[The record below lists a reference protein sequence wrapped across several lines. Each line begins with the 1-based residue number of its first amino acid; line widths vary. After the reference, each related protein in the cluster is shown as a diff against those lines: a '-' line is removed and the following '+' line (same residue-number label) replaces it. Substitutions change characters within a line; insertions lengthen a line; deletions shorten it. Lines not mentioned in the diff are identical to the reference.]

1 MRTLS
6 ATLEAAQQA
15 YGEDTRVPYIAVTVG
30 GSTFYCDSILKL
42 EYISQPWSDYCE
54 IWIDDSDNSIGALRR
69 EDVVVNL
76 GFVTGAG
83 NETSPYPPLQVR
95 RQEFYSYEGR
105 LIVILY
111 CYGLL
116 DDMQERRASDAH
128 TPGVDWTIKDC
139 ITYYT
144 TDYSPVPTTFGQY
157 GDANVQYDNDDAVI
171 DVTMPG
177 SSFQVAYNEPQATSI
192 ERLLNY
198 TACVIRL
205 EDDGYPHVFE
215 PTLGMTY
222 DYYYKL
228 SWDDV
233 PWDDTHEF
241 TYNKH
246 QFNAIL
252 PNYVVVE
259 NDDNDP
265 DGHYEGVA
273 QNADSVADYGRCD
286 FYWKFNNLTSDAEAV
301 AIAEAL
307 LARFATKNGGDFSGS
322 FGAPVNVGLELYD
335 WIAIKDARSD
345 QNHEGIVGYIRTLYE
360 AGKYEQFVSFGSL
373 GQAGLP
379 QPEGETEADQRQ
391 IFLPTWVINGTL
403 SASDYMQGAFMRAPA
418 NCTMDWTMAAVVAG
432 GQPVDAD
439 IIIEIWYFDDE
450 DPWPGSMVW
459 YNTDNRLTVADG
471 SNDGFSYLHNT
482 GDLQTVKWGGF
493 WYVKIKQ
500 VGSTTP
506 GTTLTV
512 TLCAISTGRYVE
524 KGSGE
529 TGSGETGS
537 QAEAVATNEIS
548 AESLYYHSAE
558 WYASRPGLLG
568 KTARGRWE

>member
-69 EDVVVNL
+69 ADVVVNL

-95 RQEFYSYEGR
+95 RQEFLSYEGR
-105 LIVILY
+105 LINILY

-116 DDMQERRASDAH
+116 DDMKERRARISYSAVPAAQIVDILVGCLTTLDGGDDA
-128 TPGVDWTIKDC
+128 P
-139 ITYYT
+139 Y
-144 TDYSPVPTTFGQY
+144 GQY
-157 GDANVQYDNDDAVI
+157 PTAGIVLDGSP
-171 DVTMPG
+171 TLTLTPG
-177 SSFQVAYNEPQATSI
+177 SSFQVAYNEPQATAI
-192 ERLLNY
+192 ERLLNM
-198 TACVIRL
+198 TESVIRL

-215 PTLGMTY
+215 PTQTVDVW
-222 DYYYKL
+222 DYTYKL
-228 SWDDV
+228 SWDTIT
-233 PWDDTHEF
+233 WDDIHEF

-252 PNYVVVE
+252 PNYIVVE

-265 DGHYEGVA
+265 DTHYEGVA
-273 QNADSVADYGRCD
+273 QNASSVADYGRVD
-286 FYWKFNNLTSDAEAV
+286 FYWKYNNLTSNDEAA

-307 LARFATKNGGDFSGS
+307 LARFATKSGGNYSGS
-322 FGAPVNVGLELYD
+322 FAAAVNVGLELYD
-335 WIAIKDARSD
+335 WIAINDARTG
-345 QNHEGIVGYIRTLYE
+345 QYNQGNVGYIRTLYE

-373 GQAGLP
+373 SQMGLP
-379 QPEGETEADQRQ
+379 QPEAETEADQRQ

-403 SASDYMQGAFMRAPA
+403 SASDDMQGAFMRAPG
-418 NCTMDWTMAAVVAG
+418 NCTMDWTMAAVVEK
-432 GQPVDAD
+432 PVGAAM
-439 IIIEIWYFDDE
+439 IIEIWYFDAD
-450 DPWPGSMVW
+450 DPWPGSLVW

-471 SNDGFSYLHNT
+471 TNDGFSYLHNT
-482 GDLQTVKWGGF
+482 GDLQTVRWGGF
-493 WYVKIKQ
+493 WYIKVKQ

-512 TLCAISTGRYVE
+512 TLCAIRTGRYVE

-529 TGSGETGS
+529 TGSSETGS
-537 QAEAVATNEIS
+537 QSEATATNEIS